1 MSGLNIAFDVSQTGR
16 RKAGCGFYAAALI
29 DGLLESAAAD
39 EEFTLL
45 TSFGDFF
52 HDPFQALTLSH
63 LRRGVHFGPRL
74 VRRRSASRFWTNQ
87 KKAGPFLDHFDIVHA
102 NNFWCPPWRL
112 RGSLIYTLYD
122 MSFLEHPEWTTE
134 NNRKGCL
141 EGVQRAARFAD
152 GFVAISE
159 ATKQAFLKRFPAISP
174 DRVQVIYPASR
185 FGQPGFRPEP
195 KPPDKRIFKS
205 GDPFFLSTGTIE
217 PRKNQ
222 SFLLDVYQQF
232 RARGGRPI
240 PLILAGKKGWLMD
253 GFDQKIAASHW
264 AEDIH
269 VLGYVSDGELAWL
282 YQHCL
287 VNLYPSHYEGFGLPV
302 LEGMHFG
309 TPVVCSNRTSM
320 PEIVGAAGVLLSP
333 DDLSSWV
340 QALEALASE
349 PQRRQ
354 QLHQA
359 AVARAARFDWKQSA
373 AQIRRLYEAASG

>member
-1 MSGLNIAFDVSQTGR
+1 VSGLKIAFDVSQTGR

-29 DGLLESAAAD
+29 DGLLESATD

-52 HDPFQALTLSH
+52 HDPLQSLAFPH
-63 LRRGVHFGPRL
+63 FRHGVQYGPRL
-74 VRRRSASRFWTNQ
+74 IRRKSASRFWTNRTRGGVFCDQ
-87 KKAGPFLDHFDIVHA
+87 FDVVHA
-102 NNFWCPPWRL
+102 NNFWCPPWPV

-141 EGVQRAARFAD
+141 EGVQRAGRFAD

-159 ATKQAFLKRFPAISP
+159 ATKQAFLKHFPTISP
-174 DRVQVIYPASR
+174 DRVHVIYPASR
-185 FGQPGFRPEP
+185 FGQPGFHPEP
-195 KPPDKRIFKS
+195 KPPDNRIFKA
-205 GDPFFLSTGTIE
+205 GEPFFLSTGTIE

-222 SFLLDVYQQF
+222 AFLLDIYQQF
-232 RARGGRPI
+232 RARGGDPI
-240 PLILAGKKGWLMD
+240 PLVLAGKQGWLMD
-253 GFDQKIAASHW
+253 GFDQQIAASPW
-264 AEDIH
+264 ADDIQI
-269 VLGYVSDGELAWL
+269 LGYVSDGELAWL

-309 TPVVCSNRTSM
+309 TPVMCSNRTSL
-320 PEIVGAAGVLLSP
+320 PEIVGEAGILLPP
-333 DDLSSWV
+333 DDLTGWV
-340 QALEALASE
+340 HALESLATE

-354 QLHQA
+354 QLHRSA
-359 AVARAARFDWKQSA
+359 IARAAQFDWKRSA
-373 AQIRRLYEAASG
+373 AQVRGLYEAAGG